1 MNKSADIQIN
11 CAHTDDLP
19 EILEVRYDAL
29 YESACEFYSSR
40 EVKLLL
46 QDAGIEE
53 LRYMINKSL
62 LFKAVHT
69 DGTIVGSAG
78 HYKGHLRH
86 LYVRPD
92 LQGYGI
98 GKKLLNYTEQH
109 FIKTSNTSVLQ
120 LGSALCS
127 SGFYQK
133 NGYTLVEET
142 QDWDGSHYI
151 KFEKKLA

>member
-1 MNKSADIQIN
+1 MNQSPDIQIN
-11 CAHTDDLP
+11 CAQTDDLP

-29 YESACEFYSSR
+29 YKSACEFYNSR
-40 EVKLLL
+40 EVKVLL
-46 QDAGIEE
+46 QDAGLDE
-53 LRYMINKSL
+53 LRHMINESL
-62 LFKAVHT
+62 LFKAIHT
-69 DGTIVGSAG
+69 DGTIAGTAG

-92 LQGYGI
+92 LQGYRI

-109 FIKTSNTSVLQ
+109 FIESSNSSVLQ

-127 SGFYQK
+127 KGFYQK
-133 NGYTLVEET
+133 NGYTLVEEA

-151 KFEKKLA
+151 KFEKRLA